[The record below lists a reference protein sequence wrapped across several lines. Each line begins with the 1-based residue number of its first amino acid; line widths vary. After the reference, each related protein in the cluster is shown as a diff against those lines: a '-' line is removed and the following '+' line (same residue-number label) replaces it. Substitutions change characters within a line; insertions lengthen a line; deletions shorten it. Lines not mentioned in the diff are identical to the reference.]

1 MRVLMRKERKK
12 DKEDLLSQMAAIM
25 RVNSIKTKSL
35 VSVITTGQME
45 NHTQETGQ
53 RTKWTVTVLLSGET
67 VKNMKEISLTTREK
81 DKALLFGLMV
91 DSILENG
98 KLENSTVSVL
108 TSAKMV
114 LQDKVSGLMVENRD
128 GSVMKLVITIWE
140 KVKMIDPKSQS
151 NLCINIF

>member
-25 RVNSIKTKSL
+25 RANSIKTKSL
-35 VSVITTGQME
+35 DSVITTGQME

-53 RTKWTVTVLLSGET
+53 RTKWTATVLLSGET

-81 DKALLFGLMV
+81 DKELLFGLMV

-98 KLENSTVSVL
+98 KLENSMVSVL

-114 LQDKVSGLMVENRD
+114 LQDKVSG
-128 GSVMKLVITIWE
+128 
-140 KVKMIDPKSQS
+140 
-151 NLCINIF
+151 

>member
-114 LQDKVSGLMVENRD
+114 LQDKVSG
-128 GSVMKLVITIWE
+128 
-140 KVKMIDPKSQS
+140 
-151 NLCINIF
+151 